1 VLEDSPQLFKWSVG
15 NINVKLTSVTPS
27 SKANTTHSYKPT
39 ILDKAFDV
47 KI

>member
-1 VLEDSPQLFKWSVG
+1 VAPIHVLEDWSIG
-15 NINVKLTSVTPS
+15 KTNIKLTPVTPS
-27 SKANTTHSYKPT
+27 SKANTTHSCKET